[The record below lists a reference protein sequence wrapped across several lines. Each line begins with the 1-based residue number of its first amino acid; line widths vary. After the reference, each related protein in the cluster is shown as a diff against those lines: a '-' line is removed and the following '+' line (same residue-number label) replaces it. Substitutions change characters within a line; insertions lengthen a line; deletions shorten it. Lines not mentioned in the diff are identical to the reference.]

1 MAKNRQFLE
10 NDLQKIYVFGQHSAL
25 AAIKNPKR
33 KIKKAIITEEFS
45 NKIDKNLL
53 KKVKHV
59 EIVSKKQFDAF
70 CKSKDN
76 KNQGIALEAYYPK
89 NFELSKIL
97 SNNTNTLI
105 IMLDQIQD
113 PQNIGSI
120 MRSAALFGCNYIIT
134 SKDNSPDLN
143 SSIIKA
149 ASGGAE
155 IVDYVKV
162 QNLSRN
168 ILEIK
173 KHGFWVVGL
182 DQNSKVSIDKF
193 DIPKK
198 CLLVIGSEHLG
209 LRNLTK
215 KNCDYLVSI
224 KAKKNNVNIDS
235 LNVANATTIALYECF
250 KKL

>member
-1 MAKNRQFLE
+1 MNNLSSEKNFYGTLTTLE
-10 NDLQKIYVFGQHSAL
+10 NI
-25 AAIKNPKR
+25 
-33 KIKKAIITEEFS
+33 KIKIIST
-45 NKIDKNLL
+45 
-53 KKVKHV
+53 
-59 EIVSKKQFDAF
+59 
-70 CKSKDN
+70 KSKDN

-182 DQNSKVSIDKF
+182 DQNSEVSIDKF

-198 CLLVIGSEHLG
+198 CLLILGSEGAG

-215 KNCDYLVSI
+215 KICDEIQTIPMISNSKYGI
-224 KAKKNNVNIDS
+224 ES
-235 LNVANATTIALYECF
+235 LNVSNACTVALF
-250 KKL
+250 KHFISND